1 MHVHRTETK
10 ESRWPSKMLWHATMS
25 LDCFITGPD
34 DAMDWS
40 SSSRRSRIPPVEA
53 TQITGATL
61 AAGAATTWPPAG
73 TVAERGS
80 TAGAW
85 TGPVR
90 HSETLSLAD
99 RLAGVSSP

>member
-1 MHVHRTETK
+1 MAQQDAVARDDVPGLLHHRPRRRHGLVFEF
-10 ESRWPSKMLWHATMS
+10 PSEPNTA
-25 LDCFITGPD
+25 
-34 DAMDWS
+34 
-40 SSSRRSRIPPVEA
+40 VEA
-53 TQITGATL
+53 IQITGAIL